1 MGPIA
6 WFARNSVAA
15 NLLAILIVVGGAVS
29 IFSVKQEVFPE
40 FSQDIVTVSVLY
52 LGAAPQEVE
61 EGVCVRIEEAIQGLE
76 GVKEVTSIA
85 SEGSG
90 VVSIKLEPDADS
102 RELLDDIKAR
112 IDEIDTFPVE
122 TEKPVIQEVTSRRQ
136 VVNLAV
142 TGDVEERTLRLVA
155 ERVRDD
161 LTALPQITVVE
172 LSNARPYEISI
183 EVSEEMLRRHGL
195 TLGEVAA
202 AVRKS
207 SSTCPADR

>member
-1 MGPIA
+1 M
-6 WFARNSVAA
+6 
-15 NLLAILIVVGGAVS
+15 
-29 IFSVKQEVFPE
+29 
-40 FSQDIVTVSVLY
+40 
-52 LGAAPQEVE
+52 
-61 EGVCVRIEEAIQGLE
+61 
-76 GVKEVTSIA
+76 
-85 SEGSG
+85 
-90 VVSIKLEPDADS
+90 VSIKLEPDADS

-183 EVSEEMLRRHGL
+183 EVSEETLRRHGL
-195 TLGEVAA
+195 TLESVARAVQTSSLDLPGGSVKTDRRRDPA
-202 AVRKS
+202 AHQGSALSRRRV
-207 SSTCPADR
+207 